1 MVSEGGCFEMTREG
15 AEKVRDALKAILEQ
29 CQETLSCENTC
40 ENCPAYECC
49 HGDAGLFEVAIASIR
64 K

>member
-1 MVSEGGCFEMTREG
+1 MTREG